1 MIPKFCTGT
10 DILRYGYQPRN
21 LRCLPCQVVCIRG
34 RLKIWLT
41 IPAADC
47 GDYVLPC
54 LNPSNRRKILKILFF
69 GSLFMQ
75 KKLQRILKPLLKISF
90 VLGLVL
96 ALALGNADGAL
107 AARSGG
113 RIGGGSF
120 RMPSSRTY
128 TPRTYAPPGGG
139 GYYPGGGFGFP
150 FLIPFWGI
158 GGGFGGLFTILI
170 FFAIAN
176 FLVQTFRRVTSGDTE
191 EVTYGSN
198 PNVSITRLQVGLLAQ
213 ARGLQ
218 SELNQIAEKA
228 DTNTPGGRAEI
239 LQEASLALL
248 RHPEYWV
255 YAGGGTQQSKL
266 NAAESQFNRLS
277 LAERSKFSE
286 ETLSNVNNQ
295 LKSVLAK
302 ELPGDV
308 DNPTRLISEG
318 PGEYIIVTLLA
329 ATLGKWDFPQINSAD
344 DLRQALRQVGSLPGE
359 QVLAI
364 EVLWTPQAEGDTL
377 TSDDLFAEYPDL
389 KLV

>member
-1 MIPKFCTGT
+1 MHK
-10 DILRYGYQPRN
+10 
-21 LRCLPCQVVCIRG
+21 
-34 RLKIWLT
+34 KI
-41 IPAADC
+41 
-47 GDYVLPC
+47 
-54 LNPSNRRKILKILFF
+54 
-69 GSLFMQ
+69 
-75 KKLQRILKPLLKISF
+75 QRIFKPLLKITF
-90 VLGLVL
+90 VLSLVL

-128 TPRTYAPPGGG
+128 TPRTYSPGGG
-139 GYYPGGGFGFP
+139 GYYPGGGFGGGFGFP
-150 FLIPFWGI
+150 FLLPLWGI
-158 GGGFGGLFTILI
+158 GGGFGGLFGILI

-176 FLVQTFRRVTSGDTE
+176 FLVQSFRRVSGEEGE
-191 EVTYGSN
+191 EVSYNSN
-198 PNVSITRLQVGLLAQ
+198 PGVSVTRLQVGLLAQ

-218 SELNQIAEKA
+218 TELNQIAEKA
-228 DTNTPGGRAEI
+228 DTNTSEGRTEI

-255 YAGGGTQQSKL
+255 YAGGGSQQVKL

-302 ELPGDV
+302 ELPGEI

-318 PGEYIIVTLLA
+318 PGEYLIVTLLA
-329 ATLGKWDFPQINSAD
+329 ATLGKFEIPQINSAD
-344 DLRQALRQVGSLPGE
+344 DLRQALRQIGSLPGE
-359 QVLAI
+359 KLLAL